1 MSDQAKLA
9 FLLSTCHKLSNGMF
23 TVMTRQYE
31 KSKTVATRHY
41 FTLHINFREN
51 THPSNFYIQDA
62 YVEFANSTD
71 HILLEALQYHN
82 SQVLTEPEMKLMYEN
97 LTNNNIHLNAYQMV
111 AMYSIATLIK
121 LYKTKNFKYIFIP
134 VVINYGRDCHLLH
147 QTSLI
152 IDISNQCKMIYY
164 EPYGNYTKYGKSY
177 KQAVNTLLKCFDG
190 FMCFKTG
197 INYTTYH
204 DMFNRPKQGIQQ
216 IMIEKNNANESVFR
230 EKFERSVAKL
240 KELFPNENFRK
251 SDDSPESADTD
262 DKTVD
267 ILGVLYNA
275 TYFDLD
281 NVPSDKKQQYM
292 EVFNQLLTQYCCFN
306 SKTCVSI
313 TIVEMDKFFK
323 FSQETNHD
331 TEAIKVKVDEMYT
344 KYDIEY
350 PNEVLMTEIYRLIDL
365 FRYSK
370 KVKDLLKK
378 EARPSSICDKI

>member
-41 FTLHINFREN
+41 FILHINFREDIDPN
-51 THPSNFYIQDA
+51 NFYIQDT
-62 YVEFANSTD
+62 YVEFANSVD
-71 HILLEALQYHN
+71 PILLEALQYHN
-82 SQVLTEPEMKLMYEN
+82 SQVLTESEMKLMYEN
-97 LTNNNIHLNAYQMV
+97 LTRNNIHLTAYQMV
-111 AMYSIATLIK
+111 SMYSIATLIK
-121 LYKTKNFKYIFIP
+121 LYKTRNFKYIFIP
-134 VVINYGRDCHLLH
+134 IIINYGRDKHLLH

-190 FMCFKTG
+190 FMCFKNG
-197 INYTTYH
+197 ITYTTYH
-204 DMFNRPKQGIQQ
+204 DMFNRPNQGIQQ
-216 IMIEKNNANESVFR
+216 IMIEKNNANRHVFR
-230 EKFERSVAKL
+230 EKFEKAIGKL
-240 KELFPNENFRK
+240 KELFPNEKFRK
-251 SDDSPESADTD
+251 SDNAPEAVDTD

-267 ILGVLYNA
+267 ILDVLYN
-275 TYFDLD
+275 TNRFDLN
-281 NVPSDKKQQYM
+281 NVQSDKKQQFM
-292 EVFNQLLTQYCCFN
+292 VVFNQLLTQYCCFN

-331 TEAIKVKVDEMYT
+331 TEAIKANMDVMYK

-370 KVKDLLKK
+370 KIKDLLNHEK
-378 EARPSSICDKI
+378 RPSTICDKI

>member
-41 FTLHINFREN
+41 FTLHINFLEN
-51 THPSNFYIQDA
+51 MDPNNFYIQDA
-62 YVEFANSTD
+62 YVKFANSTD

-82 SQVLTEPEMKLMYEN
+82 SQVLTELEMKLMYEN
-97 LTNNNIHLNAYQMV
+97 LTNNNIYLNAYQMV
-111 AMYSIATLIK
+111 ALYSIATLIK

-134 VVINYGRDCHLLH
+134 VVINYGRDLHLLH

-190 FMCFKTG
+190 FMCFKNG
-197 INYTTYH
+197 INYATYH

-216 IMIEKNNANESVFR
+216 IMIEKNNANESMFR

-251 SDDSPESADTD
+251 SDDLPESADTD

-267 ILGVLYNA
+267 ILDVLYNA
-275 TYFDLD
+275 NYFDLD

-292 EVFNQLLTQYCCFN
+292 GVFNQLLTQYCCFN

-331 TEAIKVKVDEMYT
+331 TAAIKVKVDEMYT
-344 KYDIEY
+344 KYDIQY

-370 KVKDLLKK
+370 KVKDLLKND
-378 EARPSSICDKI
+378 ARPSTICGKI